1 MSSTE
6 INVTLPLILEAGHV
20 FVTMDERTLLL
31 DTGAPGSFVASGR
44 VTLLGTTHN
53 VATSFMGLD
62 AHGLAALVGRP
73 VDGLLG
79 MDILGRV
86 DMLLD
91 APRGLVT
98 FSDEPIEMVSEPLP
112 IDDVLGVP
120 VVEARIN
127 GRPTRM
133 FFDTGASIGYL
144 RNVAMYDG
152 VPAGQVDD
160 FYPGL
165 GRFTTETWRVDS
177 RIGAAQNAMRVGEL
191 PALLALTL
199 GVAGVDGIIGNDL
212 LVQRRVGLF
221 ARRRLLV
228 LE

>member
-1 MSSTE
+1 
-6 INVTLPLILEAGHV
+6 
-20 FVTMDERTLLL
+20 MDERTLLL
-31 DTGAPGSFVASGR
+31 DTGAPGSFVAGGR
-44 VTLLGTTHN
+44 VTLLGTSHN

-62 AHGLAALVGRP
+62 APGLAALVGRQ

-127 GRPTRM
+127 GRPARM
-133 FFDTGASIGYL
+133 FFDTGASLGYL

-165 GRFTTETWRVDS
+165 GRFTTDTWRVDS
-177 RIGAAQNAMRVGEL
+177 RIGAAQYAH
-191 PALLALTL
+191 
-199 GVAGVDGIIGNDL
+199 
-212 LVQRRVGLF
+212 
-221 ARRRLLV
+221 ARRRTSRFTGPDV
-228 LE
+228 GSCRRRRHHRQ